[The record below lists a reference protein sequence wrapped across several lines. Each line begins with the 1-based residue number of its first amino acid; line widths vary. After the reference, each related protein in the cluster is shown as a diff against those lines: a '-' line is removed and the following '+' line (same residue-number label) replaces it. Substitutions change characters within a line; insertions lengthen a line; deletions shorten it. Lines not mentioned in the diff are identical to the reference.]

1 MAAAVFEKKL
11 RCRFLY
17 KHKHMTAELNNSRY
31 RRKMSCEENRTW
43 IKMFRHAQLGYSE
56 FTTMNDILQ
65 SASDAQINETER
77 TRQQIKASAVT
88 RLLQEQ
94 SLSAEQE
101 RFEIAASTSLLVA
114 QAQRDLL

>member
-1 MAAAVFEKKL
+1 
-11 RCRFLY
+11 
-17 KHKHMTAELNNSRY
+17 
-31 RRKMSCEENRTW
+31 
-43 IKMFRHAQLGYSE
+43 
-56 FTTMNDILQ
+56 MNDILQ

-94 SLSAEQE
+94 SLVPN
-101 RFEIAASTSLLVA
+101 RTFEIAASTSLLVA